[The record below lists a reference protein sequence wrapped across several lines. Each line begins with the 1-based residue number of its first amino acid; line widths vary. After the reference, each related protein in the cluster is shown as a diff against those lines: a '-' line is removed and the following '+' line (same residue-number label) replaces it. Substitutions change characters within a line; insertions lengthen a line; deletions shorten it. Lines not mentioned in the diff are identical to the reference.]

1 MKQQPVIKASVN
13 TNQLLFLTAVF
24 LLTACTAS
32 YKNLKPIPY
41 KDDNCVLQF
50 KPNFT
55 RALYNAQVNV
65 LSTHLSG
72 LLLIKL
78 MPDSSTRLLFS
89 TETGFKFFDF
99 EFDKSGNFKVHYI
112 LDKMKKKAVIN
123 TLRNDFELALM
134 TNIEKHPRELYKK
147 DSLFYHRYT
156 NEDLFDYYI
165 TDSSCSQLIRIE
177 KASKRKIKMDM
188 IMQHYHNKMP
198 DTIGITHHNFRFNIG
213 LKRLETENIDSSKT
227 K

>member
-1 MKQQPVIKASVN
+1 LKQHPAIKVSNN
-13 TNQLLFLTAVF
+13 TNHLLFSVAVF
-24 LLTACTAS
+24 LLTACAAS
-32 YKNLKPIPY
+32 YKDLKPLPFTNN
-41 KDDNCVLQF
+41 NCVLQF
-50 KPNFT
+50 RPNFT
-55 RALYNAQVNV
+55 RALYNTQVNV

-99 EFDKSGNFKVHYI
+99 EFDKSGGFKVHYI
-112 LDKMKKKAVIN
+112 IDKMKKKAVIK
-123 TLRNDFELALM
+123 TLRSDFELALM
-134 TNIEKHPRELYKK
+134 TNISNRQYELFTKNG
-147 DSLFYHRYT
+147 LRYHRYP

-165 TDSSCSQLIRIE
+165 TDSSCTQLIRIE
-177 KASKRKIKMDM
+177 KASKRKTKMDM
-188 IMQHYHNKMP
+188 IMQHYHNQMP

-213 LKRLETENIDSSKT
+213 LKRLETESNDSSKT